1 MRKRCLV
8 CYREEGEAQT
18 RGDYAD
24 HFAEEG
30 KEEETAQEKRLRLA
44 KQYLTELEEK
54 GSPALCVLLSV
65 ASWQAGMWYLQ
76 SLLKLR
82 SLNVSF
88 GYALLLYYLVAERE
102 RRDWRELDREAI
114 AHRLQHDVVSPS
126 VVERQWYMFA
136 CVKHCSD

>member
-54 GSPALCVLLSV
+54 GSLALCVLLSV
-65 ASWQAGMWYLQ
+65 ARWAT
-76 SLLKLR
+76 R
-82 SLNVSF
+82 
-88 GYALLLYYLVAERE
+88 
-102 RRDWRELDREAI
+102 
-114 AHRLQHDVVSPS
+114 HVVSATSP
-126 VVERQWYMFA
+126 
-136 CVKHCSD
+136 